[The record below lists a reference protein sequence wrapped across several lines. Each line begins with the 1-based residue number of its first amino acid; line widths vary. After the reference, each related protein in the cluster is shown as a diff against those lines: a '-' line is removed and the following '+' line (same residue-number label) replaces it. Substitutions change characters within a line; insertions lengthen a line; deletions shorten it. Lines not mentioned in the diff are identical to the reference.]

1 MVTIPS
7 HVRPDSVEEKARWD
21 EQGLRLR
28 LLEGAHI
35 QDVQEDIRSMF
46 ASEIAADLE
55 ISADVSRNVF
65 LHVYNQLNTAYST
78 SPEVRV
84 SEESGEVDLSPVLTP
99 RLWPQQAQ
107 TGLIVHALNE
117 AVVRVDWAYW
127 NESTSECSYRLVTPD
142 TVVLK
147 ADPSQPDSPLRVEEV
162 RPRSTPAGD
171 TVWTWEVW
179 DISDPENPIFRVD
192 AVNDNGDRQDAT
204 HIFAPELVGKYPYM
218 HEGLPVLPYV
228 LYHKAI
234 GSRLWSWQKG
244 IELVRGSLRLASLWT
259 HWGDG
264 FTNAAYPQRYSLDVE
279 SQAGISRNIGGVSV
293 DVVPTDRKSILKF
306 SSTGPTGG
314 VLSQFSAAMDP
325 RSAAESL
332 KIYESGLS
340 TYAGLNPSDLQVTGA
355 QSGYAIVV
363 SREGQRRKQREIEPA
378 LRIADQTL
386 LATAAKLSNAYGGHN
401 LPTNPRDYSI
411 NYRGIGEGPE
421 ERKAKAEGIE
431 RELEMRLISRIDG
444 IRRLNPEIVSDSDA
458 VERLLA
464 VDRIDEVMAEAARSG
479 EEAQAVPGGGVPSGT
494 EKAQDTALN
503 GAQVTSA
510 QSIVLSVAAGE
521 LPRDAGVSMLSN
533 FFNLPPSVADQIM
546 GSVGRSF
553 RTSTPE

>member
-1 MVTIPS
+1 
-7 HVRPDSVEEKARWD
+7 
-21 EQGLRLR
+21 
-28 LLEGAHI
+28 
-35 QDVQEDIRSMF
+35 
-46 ASEIAADLE
+46 
-55 ISADVSRNVF
+55 
-65 LHVYNQLNTAYST
+65 
-78 SPEVRV
+78 
-84 SEESGEVDLSPVLTP
+84 
-99 RLWPQQAQ
+99 
-107 TGLIVHALNE
+107 
-117 AVVRVDWAYW
+117 
-127 NESTSECSYRLVTPD
+127 
-142 TVVLK
+142 
-147 ADPSQPDSPLRVEEV
+147 
-162 RPRSTPAGD
+162 
-171 TVWTWEVW
+171 
-179 DISDPENPIFRVD
+179 
-192 AVNDNGDRQDAT
+192 
-204 HIFAPELVGKYPYM
+204 
-218 HEGLPVLPYV
+218 
-228 LYHKAI
+228 
-234 GSRLWSWQKG
+234 
-244 IELVRGSLRLASLWT
+244 
-259 HWGDG
+259 
-264 FTNAAYPQRYSLDVE
+264 
-279 SQAGISRNIGGVSV
+279 
-293 DVVPTDRKSILKF
+293 
-306 SSTGPTGG
+306 
-314 VLSQFSAAMDP
+314 MDP

-421 ERKAKAEGIE
+421 ERKTKAEGIE
-431 RELEMRLISRIDG
+431 RELSLGVISRIDAV
-444 IRRLNPEIVSDSDA
+444 RRLNPEIVSDSDA

-479 EEAQAVPGGGVPSGT
+479 EEAQAVPGGG
-494 EKAQDTALN
+494 ALAGLD

-553 RTSTPE
+553 RTSIPE